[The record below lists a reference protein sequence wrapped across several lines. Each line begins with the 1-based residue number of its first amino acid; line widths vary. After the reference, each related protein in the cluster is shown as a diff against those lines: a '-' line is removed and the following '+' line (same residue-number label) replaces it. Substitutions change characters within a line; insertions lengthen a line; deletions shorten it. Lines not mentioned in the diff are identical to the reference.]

1 MAINK
6 NPYAQYQNS
15 RILTASPAELT
26 LMLYDGA
33 IKFGNMAVMAMQ
45 QKDIEK
51 AHVNLKKVQRIV
63 AEFRATLDMKYPVA
77 QDFDRVYVYLERRM
91 TEANLTKDPE
101 IMEEVVDHLRSMRDT
116 WKEVMRLNKI
126 QEGK

>member
-1 MAINK
+1 MAINN
-6 NPYAQYQNS
+6 NPYSQYQNS

-26 LMLYDGA
+26 LMLYEGA
-33 IKFGNMAVMAMQ
+33 IKFGNIAVIGMK

-77 QDFDRVYVYLERRM
+77 QDFDRIYVYLERRM
-91 TEANLTKDPE
+91 SEANMTKDPE
-101 IMEEVVDHLRSMRDT
+101 IMEEVVTHLRSMRDT
-116 WKEVMRLNKI
+116 WKEVMRLNKVH
-126 QEGK
+126 

>member
-1 MAINK
+1 MAINN

-26 LMLYDGA
+26 LMLYEGA
-33 IKFGNMAVMAMQ
+33 IKFGNIAIIGMQ

-51 AHVNLKKVQRIV
+51 AHINLKKVQRIV

-77 QDFDRVYVYLERRM
+77 QDFDRIYVYLERRM
-91 TEANLTKDPE
+91 MEANLTKDPE
-101 IMEEVVDHLRSMRDT
+101 IMEEVVTHLRSMRDT
-116 WKEVMRLNKI
+116 WKEVMRLNKVN
-126 QEGK
+126 EGK

>member
-26 LMLYDGA
+26 LMLYEGA
-33 IKFGNMAVMAMQ
+33 IKFGNIAVMGMK

-51 AHVNLKKVQRIV
+51 AHVNIKKVQRIV

-77 QDFDRVYVYLERRM
+77 QDFERVYVYLTQRLVQ
-91 TEANLTKDPE
+91 ANIKKDKE
-101 IMEEVVDHLRSMRDT
+101 ILEEVCTHLRSMRDT
-116 WKEVMRLNKI
+116 WKEVMRLVREK
-126 QEGK
+126 QA

>member
-1 MAINK
+1 MAINN

-26 LMLYDGA
+26 LMLYEGA
-33 IKFGNMAVMAMQ
+33 IKFGNIAVMGMK

-51 AHVNLKKVQRIV
+51 AHVNIKKVQRIV

-91 TEANLTKDPE
+91 AEANMTKDPE
-101 IMEEVVDHLRSMRDT
+101 IMEEVVSHLRSMRDT

-126 QEGK
+126 HEGK